1 MSGMSGFKRSPSK
14 VWWGNESL
22 EWREISAS
30 PGSQDSGFSDTE
42 TSPHL
47 HANNNN
53 NADTPKKPSPAQR
66 IPKDIFKELASE
78 KEKQN
83 LSANYIEKTTPEKEK
98 IPPERLVKS
107 ETKATPRR
115 AVEVV
120 APSNTQPV
128 RKHRYTKNSPKVSR
142 NLFNTKQKECRNVIE
157 AHQYSEEQAGGTT
170 QSSILSTSADDSV
183 DDSYSWRSSNT
194 PDDSFESAKTRSLP
208 AISAEKTPAAL
219 NVSAPAA
226 LENFKEDEYGVAFGG
241 SLSSDCE
248 SELECL
254 FNGADSPKHTSTPK
268 TGPGGKM
275 CQRKD
280 RLPLNLFLKYQQER

>member
-1 MSGMSGFKRSPSK
+1 MSGFKRSPSK

-53 NADTPKKPSPAQR
+53 ADTPKKPSPAQR
-66 IPKDIFKELASE
+66 IPKDIFKELTSE
-78 KEKQN
+78 NEKQN
-83 LSANYIEKTTPEKEK
+83 LSTNYKEKTTPEKEK

-107 ETKATPRR
+107 ETKPAPQK
-115 AVEVV
+115 AAEA
-120 APSNTQPV
+120 APSNMQPA
-128 RKHRYTKNSPKVSR
+128 RKHRYTKYSPKVSR
-142 NLFNTKQKECRNVIE
+142 NLFSSKQKECGNVTD
-157 AHQYSEEQAGGTT
+157 AHQYSRQQRGGTT
-170 QSSILSTSADDSV
+170 HSSSLSTGGGDAPV
-183 DDSYSWRSSNT
+183 DDSRSWRSSDT
-194 PDDSFESAKTRSLP
+194 PDSYESRPATRSLP
-208 AISAEKTPAAL
+208 PVSAAKFAATA
-219 NVSAPAA
+219 NVSAPAV
-226 LENFKEDEYGVAFGG
+226 LEDSREEENGAAFNS

-268 TGPGGKM
+268 TGPGVKM
-275 CQRKD
+275 CQRRDK
-280 RLPLNLFLKYQQER
+280 LPLNLFLKCQQER